1 MAGNTQKQKTQID
14 YLQANTLRNLL
25 AQVNTH
31 NEEYP
36 DSPILKDDIV
46 NIRKEDNIYLLLY
59 YK

>member
-1 MAGNTQKQKTQID
+1 MASNTQKQKTQID
-14 YLQANTLRNLL
+14 YMQAYTLRELL

-36 DSPILKDDIV
+36 ESPILKDDIV

>member
-14 YLQANTLRNLL
+14 YMQAYTLRDLL

>member
-1 MAGNTQKQKTQID
+1 MASNTQKQKTQID
-14 YLQANTLRNLL
+14 YMQAYTLRDLL

>member
-25 AQVNTH
+25 AQVNTY